1 MCFIRFTSD
10 NFIVDG
16 LEKKIDFRFWLMK
29 YFSWFW
35 GFQFLSAMLLVS
47 YGLFS
52 VPSEESSLNI
62 PDKILHFSAFLVLSI
77 SLYKTFRNIFLLFIL
92 FFYAA
97 ISELIQFYLP
107 YREMELTDI
116 LFNFLGIFVFLIAIF
131 FLKILEKKE
140 SST

>member
-1 MCFIRFTSD
+1 MVLGLSFFIGNAS
-10 NFIVDG
+10 
-16 LEKKIDFRFWLMK
+16 
-29 YFSWFW
+29 S
-35 GFQFLSAMLLVS
+35 S

-62 PDKILHFSAFLVLSI
+62 PDKSLHFSAFLVLSI
-77 SLYKTFRNIFLLFIL
+77 TLYKTFKNIFLLFIL
-92 FFYAA
+92 FFYAV

-107 YREMELTDI
+107 YREMEFTDI

-131 FLKILEKKE
+131 FRKILEKKE

>member
-1 MCFIRFTSD
+1 
-10 NFIVDG
+10 
-16 LEKKIDFRFWLMK
+16 MK

-35 GFQFLSAMLLVS
+35 GFQFLSATLLVS

-52 VPSEESSLNI
+52 VPSEELSLNI
-62 PDKILHFSAFLVLSI
+62 PDKSLHFSAFLVLSI
-77 SLYKTFRNIFLLFIL
+77 TLYKTFKNIFLLFIL
-92 FFYAA
+92 FFYAV

-107 YREMELTDI
+107 YREMEFTDI

-131 FLKILEKKE
+131 FRKLLEKKE